1 MSSVLGDII
10 EDFYKE
16 MKEKALRDKS
26 KAEVVEETEDRIT
39 LKMSIHIEKP
49 VESITI
55 TGEVKSD

>member
-26 KAEVVEETEDRIT
+26 KVEVVEEKEGK
-39 LKMSIHIEKP
+39 LKEK
-49 VESITI
+49 ES
-55 TGEVKSD
+55 D